1 MKRSQ
6 IIFSTLLI
14 PIDLCAIIFAAV
26 LAYYVRFNPET
37 FSLSIALPS
46 YLLYFKDYLKI
57 VLLIAPAGLG
67 IFALHGLYTLKKI
80 RFGEE
85 FFKAFSAISIG
96 TMGVIFIVFMLP
108 GQVLASRFIILSTWF
123 LSIIFVS
130 FGRIVTRF
138 IQIFLYSR
146 GYGCHKLVL
155 IGSNGQAR
163 NIQQEIREKPGL
175 GYRIIAKIS
184 DYQTENSHIFKIS
197 DVLDRLTELI
207 ERPGIDEI
215 LHASPRLSQRDT
227 LRLIDFCQEKKIRFK
242 FSPNLFETATSNV
255 DTEEIAG
262 IPVVELKETPLD
274 GWGKVYKRLF
284 DIAGA
289 TAGIIIFSPIMLA
302 ISLAIRLDSPGPAF
316 FRYSRVGKY
325 GQPFPY
331 FKFRSMKDET
341 HYLKFTPAWRRNNLR
356 KRTPLYKFKND
367 PRITRVGKFIRKH
380 TLDEL
385 PELFLVFLGRMSL
398 VGPRPHEVKE
408 VAQYKK
414 HHKKVLTLKPGMTGL
429 AQISGRSDLDFE
441 EEVKLDAFYIENWSP
456 LLDLKILFK
465 TPFILFRKRKAL

>member
-6 IIFSTLLI
+6 IIFSILLI
-14 PIDLCAIIFAAV
+14 PIDFCAVVFTAV

-57 VLLIAPAGLG
+57 VFLVTPVWLG
-67 IFALHGLYTLKKI
+67 IFALHGLYTLKKV

-85 FFKAFSAISIG
+85 FFKIFSAVSIG
-96 TMGVIFIVFMLP
+96 TIGIIFIVFMLP
-108 GQVLASRFIILSTWF
+108 GQVLASRFIILGTWF
-123 LSIIFVS
+123 SSIVFVS
-130 FGRIVTRF
+130 SAHAITRF
-138 IQIFLYSR
+138 IQRFLYSK
-146 GYGCHKLVL
+146 GYGCRRLVL
-155 IGSNGQAR
+155 IGNNGQAG
-163 NIQQEIREKPGL
+163 NIQQEIEEKPGL
-175 GYRIIAKIS
+175 GYRIVAKIS
-184 DYQTENSHIFKIS
+184 DYQTESPRIFKIS
-197 DVLDRLTELI
+197 DVLDKLTELI
-207 ERPGIDEI
+207 EKGGIDEI
-215 LHASPRLSQRDT
+215 LYASPRLSQRDT

-255 DTEEIAG
+255 DTEEIVG
-262 IPVVELKETPLD
+262 IPIVELKETPLD

-284 DIAGA
+284 DIVGS

-302 ISLAIRLDSPGPAF
+302 ISLAIRLDSPGPVF
-316 FRYSRVGKY
+316 FKYSRVGKY

-356 KRTPLYKFKND
+356 KRTPLCKFKND

-441 EEVKLDAFYIENWSP
+441 EEVKLDTFYIENWSP